1 MVMGVGLQVFGESG
15 EIKLDLTKR
24 LPKVI
29 GTKEITGSG
38 EIRFDQYPGMK
49 PWYLTDGGF
58 DAAEEGKTPFLKID
72 NINRRIIWGDLGNKT
87 RSILYGVY

>member
-1 MVMGVGLQVFGESG
+1 MGAGLQVFGESG

-49 PWYLTDGGF
+49 PWYLAIDKF
-58 DAAEEGKTPFLKID
+58 FSDMEGRRPFLKLD
-72 NINRRIIWGDLGNKT
+72 NKDRRIIWGDLGSTKKV
-87 RSILYGVY
+87 ILYGVY